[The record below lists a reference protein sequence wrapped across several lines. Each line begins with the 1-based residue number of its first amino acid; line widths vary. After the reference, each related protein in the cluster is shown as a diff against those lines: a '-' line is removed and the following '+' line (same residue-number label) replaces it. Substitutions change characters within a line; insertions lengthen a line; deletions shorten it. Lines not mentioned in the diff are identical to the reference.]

1 MEEEKLLHILKWL
14 IFIALVLLVILIGL
28 FVQEANAEA
37 IDKTIDEAA
46 IDKKHMSQENFA
58 SVVQKIE
65 EAAINYKDYAHEI
78 VDGAYE
84 TEASSSSTNPS
95 TSNLPNINLKI
106 TTNAITNIATT
117 KIANVPEITNENTA
131 NETDIINQMLSGFDK
146 IKQNSCSS
154 EKQDGLHIFISFS
167 MPKTLLKQYDDV
179 AKKIGAKLVLRGFKN
194 NSFKET
200 INYIQ
205 EISSQGIAIEVN
217 PVLFQKFLINVV
229 PSFVLSDGDKF
240 DKLVGNVSINYAL
253 EKFSDSGDLAQ
264 NAKVYLE
271 RFKAHENK

>member
-14 IFIALVLLVILIGL
+14 ISIALVLLIILVGL
-28 FVQEANAEA
+28 FIHVATAEA
-37 IDKTIDEAA
+37 IDRTAINKTQM
-46 IDKKHMSQENFA
+46 KQEDFA
-58 SVVQKIE
+58 NVVQQVE
-65 EAAINYKDYAHEI
+65 EAAVNYKDYAHEI
-78 VDGAYE
+78 ADGAYE
-84 TEASSSSTNPS
+84 TQAPNLS
-95 TSNLPNINLKI
+95 TSNLSNINSKI
-106 TTNAITNIATT
+106 TVSAISSTTANTT
-117 KIANVPEITNENTA
+117 KITNASDTMNENTA

-146 IKQNSCSS
+146 IKQNSCAL
-154 EKQDGLHIFISFS
+154 EKQDGLHVFISFS
-167 MPKTLLKQYDDV
+167 MPKTLLKQYDNI
-179 AKKIGAKLVLRGFKN
+179 AKKIGARLVLRGFKN

-217 PVLFQKFLINVV
+217 PVLFQKFSINLV

-253 EKFSDSGDLAQ
+253 ERFSDSGDLAQ
-264 NAKVYLE
+264 NAKFYLE

>member
-14 IFIALVLLVILIGL
+14 IFIALVLLVILVGL

-37 IDKTIDEAA
+37 IDKTIDETV
-46 IDKKHMSQENFA
+46 IDKKHMSQEKFA
-58 SVVQKIE
+58 SVVQQIE
-65 EAAINYKDYAHEI
+65 EAAVNYKDYAHEI
-78 VDGAYE
+78 VDGAYTTHE
-84 TEASSSSTNPS
+84 LSPTASD
-95 TSNLPNINLKI
+95 LANINSKI
-106 TTNAITNIATT
+106 PASAIINTATTNITNVPDTT
-117 KIANVPEITNENTA
+117 TNGPTA
-131 NETDIINQMLSGFDK
+131 NENDIINQMLTGFDK
-146 IKQNSCSS
+146 INQNSCAL

-217 PVLFQKFLINVV
+217 PVLFQKFLVNVV
-229 PSFVLSDGDKF
+229 PSFALSDGDTF
-240 DKLVGNVSINYAL
+240 DKLVGNISINYAL

-264 NAKVYLE
+264 NAKIYLE